1 MKTIIIIAIIAFNI
15 FSIIL
20 SWKMLKGYDLKRKI
34 ILIIVNEI
42 INFLMLLIIYA
53 FSSKNIPTEIHQH
66 SKFVIISTILPI
78 NVMITSTTILNLIN
92 KLAFKEI
99 KEESFNK
106 KICMS
111 VLLIIVILI
120 LEISYLHNIQI
131 DISKIKQ

>member
-53 FSSKNIPTEIHQH
+53 FSS
-66 SKFVIISTILPI
+66 

-131 DISKIKQ
+131 DISKINKWKQIAVKYNKKSK